1 MKIFIKNMAC
11 ESCKIVVKET
21 LEEMGLHPVMVELGE
36 AEVAEKVSAEQKRK
50 LNSELKKA
58 GLAVIESKEGII
70 LEKIK
75 KEIIDFINKNPKDRP
90 KNFSKYLSEKLDY
103 SYSFLANLFTTL
115 NASTIEQYMINL
127 KIERVKELLLFKDL
141 TLTQIAEKLNYSSV
155 AHLSGQFKKI
165 TGLTVSHF
173 KKLKENRRIVIQNL

>member
-1 MKIFIKNMAC
+1 MAC
-11 ESCKIVVKET
+11 ESCKIVVKDT
-21 LEEMGLHPVMVELGE
+21 LEEMGLHPVKVELGE
-36 AEVAEKVSAEQKRK
+36 AEVQEKLSAEQKTK
-50 LNSELKKA
+50 LNSSLRKA
-58 GLAVIESKEGII
+58 GLGIVESKEGII

-75 KEIIDFINKNPKDRP
+75 KEIMDFINSDAKERP
-90 KNFSKYLSEKLDY
+90 KNFSKYLSKKLDFSY
-103 SYSFLANLFTTL
+103 SYLANLFTTL

-127 KIERVKELLLFKDL
+127 KIEKVKELLLFKDF

-173 KKLKENRRIVIQNL
+173 KKLKENRRIVIQQL

>member
-11 ESCKIVVKET
+11 ESCKIVVSDT
-21 LEEMGLHPVMVELGE
+21 LKDMGLHPVKVELGE
-36 AEVAEKVSAEQKRK
+36 AEITEKISAEQKRK
-50 LNSELKKA
+50 LDSYLKKA
-58 GLAVIESKEGII
+58 GLGIIENKEGII

-75 KEIIDFINKNPKDRP
+75 KEIRDYLDLNPKDRP
-90 KNFSKYLSEKLDY
+90 KNFTKELSKKLEY
-103 SYSFLANLFTTL
+103 SYSYLANLFTTL
-115 NASTIEQYMINL
+115 QASTIEQYMINL
-127 KIERVKELLLFKDL
+127 KIEKVKEMLLFKEF

-155 AHLSGQFKKI
+155 AHLSSQFKKI

>member
-1 MKIFIKNMAC
+1 MNLFIKNMAC
-11 ESCKIVVKET
+11 ESCKIVVKNT
-21 LEEMGLHPVMVELGE
+21 LEDMGLNPIKVELGE
-36 AEVAEKVSAEQKRK
+36 VEIDGKVSTDQKKK

-58 GLAVIESKEGII
+58 GLVVIESKEGIL

-75 KEIIDFINKNPKDRP
+75 KEIIDFVNSNPGDRP
-90 KNFSKYLSEKLDY
+90 KNFSKHLSKELDY
-103 SYSFLANLFTTL
+103 SYSFLANIFTTL

-141 TLTQIAEKLNYSSV
+141 TLTQIAVKLNYSSV